1 MALDSHQLA
10 QEVFRQLSSLNQSFV
25 YQKIGQEKLLSLADQ
40 CFLYLILNLEEF
52 PPACLALLPRQI
64 RNQLLLSLP
73 MVDICNLE
81 ETAVME
87 GIEMDDIWQS
97 VRENRVADDVRLH
110 PLSKELSVG
119 GREFCFRALIF
130 LFVHCGS
137 ESGIEAINFISLLY
151 SVKLHMG
158 CSAGKSVFSRMNS
171 RNESQVIPNR
181 YITDSN
187 VIDYMDVSEVGIE
200 LLEIAASH
208 FRCWPPLWIDIDV
221 DRMYG
226 TLRLWSCVAMAA
238 WRERMDYLL
247 SKIPSEL
254 SVNFFNIGND
264 RYVAY
269 ILKVINH
276 CGPTLK
282 SVIISGAEL
291 NESDPNSEP
300 GPACLEEGFA
310 FLPNIPLLPYHCSY
324 CSFCADKATALH
336 QHIENTHTPYQ
347 CGICKHQFPKL
358 SCLQKHVGECGA
370 TRSYS
375 LELMDVSI
383 MCTFP
388 FLRFLLSYIC
398 LH

>member
-1 MALDSHQLA
+1 
-10 QEVFRQLSSLNQSFV
+10 
-25 YQKIGQEKLLSLADQ
+25 
-40 CFLYLILNLEEF
+40 
-52 PPACLALLPRQI
+52 
-64 RNQLLLSLP
+64 
-73 MVDICNLE
+73 
-81 ETAVME
+81 
-87 GIEMDDIWQS
+87 
-97 VRENRVADDVRLH
+97 
-110 PLSKELSVG
+110 
-119 GREFCFRALIF
+119 
-130 LFVHCGS
+130 
-137 ESGIEAINFISLLY
+137 
-151 SVKLHMG
+151 
-158 CSAGKSVFSRMNS
+158 
-171 RNESQVIPNR
+171 
-181 YITDSN
+181 
-187 VIDYMDVSEVGIE
+187 
-200 LLEIAASH
+200 
-208 FRCWPPLWIDIDV
+208 
-221 DRMYG
+221 
-226 TLRLWSCVAMAA
+226 
-238 WRERMDYLL
+238 MDYLL

-282 SVIISGAEL
+282 SVIISGAAL

-336 QHIENTHTPYQ
+336 QHIENTRTPYQ